1 MFCRFEQN
9 IDLFTSFYSISQ
21 WKWFRGTG
29 QRKRLLLKKNDTIDF
44 ADQQRNWINE
54 RIGLKYWIYLIWCFM
69 GYCGLFRRVL
79 IISMVNKLD
88 EIFGNIGFID
98 LDNNIGSITGLN

>member
-1 MFCRFEQN
+1 MGFIIALPIYWAPFFKQN
-9 IDLFTSFYSISQ
+9 G
-21 WKWFRGTG
+21 WHRFRGFG
-29 QRKRLLLKKNDTIDF
+29 KK
-44 ADQQRNWINE
+44 NWINE

-79 IISMVNKLD
+79 IICMVNKLD